1 MFAKIPERTLHLV
14 RWALAI
20 GWLIL
25 ILSLFYDPIS
35 AQLTQPGSLF
45 GPATATFEFQGE
57 FRPFTPYPLGARIF
71 WGMIVPGSIITLLVF
86 GHEAWRRIC
95 PLSFISQIPRALGWQ
110 RSHLVRENS
119 WLHRH
124 HFTLQLGLL
133 FVGLN
138 IRLLLVNSDRFL
150 LGLFLLFTIVA
161 AMTVGFLYGGKT
173 WCNYFCPM
181 DPVQMVYSEP
191 GGLLG
196 SQAHTA
202 PPLTITQSMCRTTD
216 ANGQEKSA
224 CVACQSPCIDIDAE
238 QSYWSKLN
246 QPDRKVLYYGY
257 LGLVVGFYLYFWL
270 YSGDWRF
277 LSGGVWQ
284 ETNQLETLFSP
295 GFYASGRAIPIPKL
309 VAVPLTLA
317 VFSSTAYAIGLWL
330 EKRYKRHNKRLK
342 RPLPIEQIHHHL
354 FTLFTFVAFN
364 LLFFLGVQ
372 PTLEWLPSPLQMLLS
387 WGAALASSL
396 WLVKTWQRSAQR
408 YNREREA
415 NLLRRQLK
423 KLPLDLGQFLEG
435 RSLEDL
441 NPDQLYALAK
451 VLPGFTHQDH
461 LQVYEG
467 LLREAIMQRN
477 TRASE
482 VPALARLRQEL
493 EIDDDEHWSI
503 VHQLSQD
510 PYLNYSCSDAQQTL
524 VRRSPHQMTKSEEAL
539 SFDGK
544 ISLTDQTVKRSS
556 APPRNKLT
564 KRSTLA
570 TPAINSTENKTRRM

>member
-1 MFAKIPERTLHLV
+1 MHLV
-14 RWALAI
+14 RWGLTI

-45 GPATATFEFQGE
+45 GPATATCFEFQGE
-57 FRPFTPYPLGARIF
+57 CRPLDPYPIGARIF

-86 GHEAWRRIC
+86 GHEAWRRVC

-110 RSHLVRENS
+110 RSRLVRENS

-124 HFTLQLGLL
+124 HLYLQLGLL

-161 AMTVGFLYGGKT
+161 AITVGFLYGGKT

-181 DPVQMVYSEP
+181 GPVQMVYSEP

-224 CVACQSPCIDIDAE
+224 CVACQSSCIDIDAE
-238 QSYWSKLN
+238 QSYWSKIN

-257 LGLVVGFYLYFWL
+257 LGLVIGFYLYFWL
-270 YSGDWRF
+270 YSGNWRF
-277 LSGGVWQ
+277 LSEGVWQ
-284 ETNQLETLFSP
+284 ENQLETLFSP

-317 VFSSTAYAIGLWL
+317 VFSGTTYAIGCWL
-330 EKRYKRHNKRLK
+330 EKRYRRYNKRLK

-354 FTLFTFVAFN
+354 FTLVTFVAFN

-372 PTLEWLPSPLQMLLS
+372 PTLGWLPAPLDLLLS

-441 NPDQLYALAK
+441 NPNQLYALAK
-451 VLPGFTHQDH
+451 ILPGFTHQDR

-467 LLREAIMQRN
+467 FLREAIVQRN

-493 EIDDDEHWSI
+493 EIDDEEHWSI
-503 VHQLSQD
+503 VQKLSQD
-510 PYLNYSCSDAQQTL
+510 RSLGDSGSDAQQTL
-524 VRRSPHQMTKSEEAL
+524 VKRSPHQTLK
-539 SFDGK
+539 
-544 ISLTDQTVKRSS
+544 DQTVQR
-556 APPRNKLT
+556 T
-564 KRSTLA
+564 
-570 TPAINSTENKTRRM
+570 INNEQ